1 MQLTLSLLC
10 CWQHLALPATR
21 PHPCSSNP
29 CQRVFDRALWCRRVF
44 HQGSTDHRGTPN
56 HPGRTATLESAAD
69 CVTWGSAFRLAGSFE
84 EQLETLQV
92 LKPTATTYHSICKSN
107 PRI

>member
-1 MQLTLSLLC
+1 M
-10 CWQHLALPATR
+10 
-21 PHPCSSNP
+21 
-29 CQRVFDRALWCRRVF
+29 
-44 HQGSTDHRGTPN
+44 
-56 HPGRTATLESAAD
+56 
-69 CVTWGSAFRLAGSFE
+69 TWGSAFRLAGSFE